1 MPALP
6 DYNDLS
12 ESYVYRDDVY
22 GITFSNSNYNI
33 RHSDSLTN
41 NATSSKESSN
51 EQVVDGDTAC
61 QSVNAADGS
70 GTVEFSDKFRSK
82 IALGVKQLISMAENS
97 RQTAATQG
105 NNSCINATEVVPI
118 NVAPRNSSILSR
130 NVVPRADEST
140 YAKNTEPSTF
150 KEPKN
155 SATPLWASTPHEYG
169 GARPKSQRNS
179 HVQGQQTD
187 YMTYDTSPDSCYQS
201 PVRSSLMTYDAEHST
216 QTTTSTADYRAR
228 RKYLSYAEGTDY
240 SSYYSGERSGRLF
253 ECGDG
258 DSKIRRLLSEMR
270 SSRSSPLSSDVNS
283 DVVNDDKE
291 SGVIF
296 CTPGTS

>member
-12 ESYVYRDDVY
+12 ERYVYRDDVY

-105 NNSCINATEVVPI
+105 NNNSCSSATEVVPI
-118 NVAPRNSSILSR
+118 NVAPSSSSILSR
-130 NVVPRADEST
+130 SVAPRADELT
-140 YAKNTEPSTF
+140 YARSTEPSTF

-169 GARPKSQRNS
+169 GARPKSHRSS
-179 HVQGQQTD
+179 HMQSEQNVYTA
-187 YMTYDTSPDSCYQS
+187 YDTSPDSCYQT
-201 PVRSSLMTYDAEHST
+201 PVHSAVLAYDAEHT
-216 QTTTSTADYRAR
+216 QTTASAADYRAR

-253 ECGDG
+253 ECGGG
-258 DSKIRRLLSEMR
+258 DNKIRRLLSEMR